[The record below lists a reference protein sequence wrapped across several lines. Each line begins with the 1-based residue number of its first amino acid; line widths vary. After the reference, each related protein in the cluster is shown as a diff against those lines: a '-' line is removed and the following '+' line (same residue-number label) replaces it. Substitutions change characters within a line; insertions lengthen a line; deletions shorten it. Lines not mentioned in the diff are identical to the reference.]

1 MNLPSILIVEDEPK
15 TAASIRQGLEENGFR
30 VHWESTAEQGLMVLK
45 QQSFALVVL
54 DVILPEKSGLDL
66 LVEFRKFNQDTPV
79 LFLSALGASADRIN
93 GFSLGGDDY
102 LVKPFE
108 FAELL
113 WRVRS
118 ILKRSQ
124 TELTPPRQLDFG
136 DLRLDLS
143 QCVAFREGERIE
155 LTARE
160 LALLEYFMLHPNQVI
175 SKKEIAEKVWNIHF
189 DSGTNYIEVYVNYLR
204 NKIDKRFQQKY
215 IQTVH
220 GLGYTLRDPK

>member
-1 MNLPSILIVEDEPK
+1 MNSQAILIVEDEPK
-15 TAASIRQGLEENGFR
+15 TAASIRQGLEENGYQ
-30 VHWESTAEQGLMVLK
+30 VHWEASAEHALVALK

-54 DVILPEKSGLDL
+54 DIILPEKSGLDFL
-66 LVEFRKFNQDTPV
+66 IEFRKTFKDTPV

-118 ILKRSQ
+118 LLKRSQ
-124 TELTPPRQLDFG
+124 ADPNPPRQLVFG

-143 QCVAFREGERIE
+143 QCLAFREDERIE

-160 LALLEYFMLHPNQVI
+160 LALLEYFMLHPNEVI

-220 GLGYTLRDPK
+220 GLGYTLREPK